1 MTHQYFK
8 FVKYEALEYSGDEPF
23 SVLTSLQVFGF
34 PIDAQRSN
42 DYEDDLEDADQ
53 EGETVPLATG
63 ESGVKNIINGIKK
76 ILTGAPVGNDGHTE
90 PEDLIAHRELRAEL
104 PSCHWNALVHR
115 YAKSTT
121 KE

>member
-34 PIDAQRSN
+34 PIDAQKSN

-53 EGETVPLATG
+53 EGEQLGSG

-76 ILTGAPVGNDGHTE
+76 ILTGAPAENNGQIE
-90 PEDLIAHRELRAEL
+90 QEDLVASRELLAVFQRCE
-104 PSCHWNALVHR
+104 WNGLVHR
-115 YAKSTT
+115 Y
-121 KE
+121 E